1 MNQAPGRKKTGMIIM
16 YSLLI
21 LAVLTFFAFRFEKQ
35 KRAYL
40 RELQRSG
47 VQSPSS
53 LTAAD
58 SIDLVFN
65 YVFNHQP
72 FQATIIDIGEP
83 GHPESELMDS
93 VLVKIKMKFNNA
105 LKIVHYGAH
114 DQGKIQGH
122 FAVKQVPS
130 LIMLDRH
137 STQCYRRSGYIA
149 YDDLRKEVERVIN
162 QK

>member
-1 MNQAPGRKKTGMIIM
+1 MNQVSGRKKTGMIIM

-21 LAVLTFFAFRFEKQ
+21 LAILTFFAFRFEKQ
-35 KRAYL
+35 KKAYL
-40 RELQRSG
+40 RELERSC

-83 GHPESELMDS
+83 GHLESEMMDS
-93 VLVKIKMKFNNA
+93 VLEKIKLKFKNA
-105 LKIVHYGAH
+105 LKIVHYCAG
-114 DQGKIQGH
+114 DQGKMQGH
-122 FAVKQVPS
+122 FAVKQVPA
-130 LIMLDRH
+130 LIVLDRH
-137 STQCYRRSGYIA
+137 AAQCYRRSGYIA